1 MTKVQVAILW
11 GLSLLVLVVFV
22 VVGQVVSKRPQGS
35 SPLVIT
41 APAQVYSLPDIPQS
55 ARSFYWRADQA
66 ARSWQ
71 GDAALVSAAAAWP
84 FVRLDDLSMPTDWTF
99 QFFSPSTSMIYVVNV
114 SETEVTPIREALAP
128 YPLST
133 VALEDW
139 QLDSP
144 KALNTW
150 LNNNGGVFL
159 RLHPI
164 VDVNARLRRS
174 KGGELEWIVA
184 GVGRNSQNV
193 QLVRID
199 ASSGVVMQ

>member
-1 MTKVQVAILW
+1 
-11 GLSLLVLVVFV
+11 
-22 VVGQVVSKRPQGS
+22 
-35 SPLVIT
+35 
-41 APAQVYSLPDIPQS
+41 
-55 ARSFYWRADQA
+55 
-66 ARSWQ
+66 
-71 GDAALVSAAAAWP
+71 
-84 FVRLDDLSMPTDWTF
+84 
-99 QFFSPSTSMIYVVNV
+99 
-114 SETEVTPIREALAP
+114 
-128 YPLST
+128 

-174 KGGELEWIVA
+174 KAGQLEWIVA
-184 GVGRNSQNV
+184 GVGRSSQNV

-199 ASSGVVMQ
+199 ASSGVVVQ